1 MVDRTAGA
9 ARISK
14 SRRSGNPVGPLER
27 QRAVRACA
35 ECRRLKEK
43 CEDGMPCRRCRDLR
57 RHCEYSTTAAPDRA
71 SAAQADWL
79 RTLVERSPYMEA
91 ILRHHLPSLSLQTE
105 SLKRAAE
112 NLVPS
117 GSGLASPEDPG
128 QQLSGQTPRQTPVAA
143 ENDDA
148 AAPAAESPLDEVC
161 TIDVIN
167 DDVAHYSGELS
178 HWNFSMRIKR
188 NIDTLMATS
197 QVPQLDRQEKIPESY
212 RRDQWPASLAHVF
225 FTHAT
230 SFYFFLDQK
239 WVISTLDSLY
249 QNSPSRHDSKNV
261 VPACAVTMVLAVGA
275 QYAHLESPGR
285 ADLAN
290 TGYWELEIGSTFYRH
305 VARLLAEMIHSG
317 SIISVQVCL
326 LLGLYCLPL
335 DASGLGYIYLNLAMK
350 LAIQNGMHRRPV
362 SAVPDALK
370 EETRCRLWWTV
381 YCLER
386 KIGMFHGRPS
396 AISRSNFDANMPT
409 DSPEFSSLSGSA
421 HISTFLDAIQ
431 LTKYAETLHRDLL
444 RLRGSQR
451 SYAGKVIANLQQT
464 KADCGQWWAS
474 RRPTETSRVALH
486 ARLEHCLLEM
496 FVGRPFILTEKTSR
510 VSHHGEVQSAVTQ
523 ERRSLPWSSL
533 IQDCLSAATEAIDI
547 CHTMRTGPMGLT
559 RSSYVEYSS
568 CRAAMLVLLA
578 YSIRDRT
585 KVHGAVLQRGLD
597 AIRDMAYAGGDSAK
611 SEVQLI
617 ETLEAALQHM
627 NAFTSPGQGQYNTPR
642 TPQTVP
648 EEGYEGFM
656 SWYMNHAAPMS
667 TTGTNH
673 QAAVTVADH
682 PSAGS
687 TSAAQEDLP
696 TTLVGNGDDMFFGQ
710 AFSYPDQ
717 VSAFFGT
724 SYGEDGI
731 PERGLM
737 DSLGLMSDLPQS

>member
-1 MVDRTAGA
+1 MTWSFSTRDPGSGDN
-9 ARISK
+9 ARSHLTTRAILTSEPHIQQTTTGNDDG
-14 SRRSGNPVGPLER
+14 RSHDSENHQETR
-27 QRAVRACA
+27 QR
-35 ECRRLKEK
+35 
-43 CEDGMPCRRCRDLR
+43 G
-57 RHCEYSTTAAPDRA
+57 STGTAAGRPRPRRMPPVEGEVRRRDAVPEMQGPAPALRVQHYGRPRPGQRCTGRL
-71 SAAQADWL
+71 AADAGG
-79 RTLVERSPYMEA
+79 A
-91 ILRHHLPSLSLQTE
+91 LPTE
-105 SLKRAAE
+105 SLKRASE
-112 NLVPS
+112 NLP
-117 GSGLASPEDPG
+117 SGLASPEEPG
-128 QQLSGQTPRQTPVAA
+128 QQPPGQTPRQTPVAA
-143 ENDDA
+143 ENDD

-197 QVPQLDRQEKIPESY
+197 QVPQLDGQQRVPEFIRVPEPLSDTTLMTDLLKVLPP
-212 RRDQWPASLAHVF
+212 RPVASFLVHVF

-230 SFYFFLDQK
+230 SFYFFLDQR
-239 WVISTLDSLY
+239 WVMSTLDSLY
-249 QNSPSRHDSKNV
+249 QSPSRYDSKNV

-275 QYAHLESPGR
+275 QYVHLESPDR
-285 ADLAN
+285 DQAN
-290 TGYWELEIGSTFYRH
+290 TNWELEIGSTFYRH

-396 AISRSNFDANMPT
+396 AISRSNFDASLPT
-409 DSPEFSSLSGSA
+409 DSAEFSSLSGSA

-431 LTKYAETLHRDLL
+431 LTKYAETLQRDLL

-451 SYAGKVIANLQQT
+451 SDAGRVIGNLKQT
-464 KADCGQWWAS
+464 KAECGRWWSS
-474 RRPTETSRVALH
+474 RRPTETYRVALH

-496 FVGRPFILTEKTSR
+496 FVGRPFILTEKTSGASYISER
-510 VSHHGEVQSAVTQ
+510 QPIVAE
-523 ERRSLPWSSL
+523 ERRALPWSSL
-533 IQDCLSAATEAIDI
+533 VQDCLSAATEAIEI

-585 KVHGAVLQRGLD
+585 KVHGAILQRGLD
-597 AIRDMAYAGGDSAK
+597 AIRDMAYAGDSAR

-627 NAFTSPGQGQYNTPR
+627 NAFTSPAQYTPR

-648 EEGYEGFM
+648 EEGYEGF
-656 SWYMNHAAPMS
+656 NGQPGLHVGP
-667 TTGTNH
+667 
-673 QAAVTVADH
+673 
-682 PSAGS
+682 
-687 TSAAQEDLP
+687 AAQL
-696 TTLVGNGDDMFFGQ
+696 
-710 AFSYPDQ
+710 
-717 VSAFFGT
+717 
-724 SYGEDGI
+724 GEWI
-731 PERGLM
+731 K
-737 DSLGLMSDLPQS
+737 

>member
-1 MVDRTAGA
+1 
-9 ARISK
+9 
-14 SRRSGNPVGPLER
+14 
-27 QRAVRACA
+27 
-35 ECRRLKEK
+35 
-43 CEDGMPCRRCRDLR
+43 
-57 RHCEYSTTAAPDRA
+57 
-71 SAAQADWL
+71 
-79 RTLVERSPYMEA
+79 
-91 ILRHHLPSLSLQTE
+91 
-105 SLKRAAE
+105 
-112 NLVPS
+112 
-117 GSGLASPEDPG
+117 
-128 QQLSGQTPRQTPVAA
+128 
-143 ENDDA
+143 
-148 AAPAAESPLDEVC
+148 
-161 TIDVIN
+161 
-167 DDVAHYSGELS
+167 
-178 HWNFSMRIKR
+178 
-188 NIDTLMATS
+188 
-197 QVPQLDRQEKIPESY
+197 
-212 RRDQWPASLAHVF
+212 
-225 FTHAT
+225 
-230 SFYFFLDQK
+230 
-239 WVISTLDSLY
+239 
-249 QNSPSRHDSKNV
+249 
-261 VPACAVTMVLAVGA
+261 MVLAVGA
-275 QYAHLESPGR
+275 QYAHLESPDR
-285 ADLAN
+285 SDQQAN
-290 TGYWELEIGSTFYRH
+290 TNNWELEIGSTFYRH

-362 SAVPDALK
+362 SAVSDVLK

-396 AISRSNFDANMPT
+396 AISRSNFDANLPT
-409 DSPEFSSLSGSA
+409 NSPEFSSLSGSA
-421 HISTFLDAIQ
+421 HMSTFLDAIQ
-431 LTKYAETLHRDLL
+431 LTKYAETLQRDLL

-451 SYAGKVIANLQQT
+451 SDASKIIANLQQT
-464 KADCGQWWAS
+464 KADCGHWWAA

-496 FVGRPFILTEKTSR
+496 FVGRPFILTEKTNR
-510 VSHHGEVQSAVTQ
+510 VSSHYGEVHSAVTQ

-627 NAFTSPGQGQYNTPR
+627 NAITSPAQGQYNTPR
-642 TPQTVP
+642 TSQMVP

-656 SWYMNHAAPMS
+656 SWYMNREA
-667 TTGTNH
+667 TTNTTH
-673 QAAVTVADH
+673 QVAVPVADH
-682 PSAGS
+682 PSSGS
-687 TSAAQEDLP
+687 TSAAHEDLS
-696 TTLVGNGDDMFFGQ
+696 TTLVGDGDDLFFGQ

-724 SYGEDGI
+724 SYGEEGI

-737 DSLGLMSDLPQS
+737 DSLGFMSDLPQS